1 MNAELAALYA
11 EHNRQLRRS
20 RASYEREPLAASKSS
35 AHCAINNAHM
45 RGRIS
50 DTEAAA
56 MRAEILQW

>member
-20 RASYEREPLAASKSS
+20 QTAYQLEPLAASKISEHS
-35 AHCAINNAHM
+35 VINRAYLLD
-45 RGRIS
+45 RIS